1 MHDHLS
7 EEQIAAYVS
16 GTVSGDEAHTMEGHL
31 AGCDRCQTVAGGY
44 RQIVSGLQ
52 LPEVPGPVLEAARTA
67 LKQRLRLRR
76 FLERLLSDTP
86 WRAQVH
92 RDPHA
97 ALEQYQ
103 IRPTPQLVA
112 ALKEFETDREVSGTQ
127 LDERV
132 SKLLLGL

>member
-1 MHDHLS
+1 MHNHPS

-16 GTVSGDEAHTMEGHL
+16 GTVSGDAAHTIEGHL
-31 AGCDRCQTVAGGY
+31 AGCDPCQTVAGGY
-44 RQIVSGLQ
+44 RQIVAGLQ
-52 LPEVPGPVLEAARTA
+52 YLEVPAPVLEAARTA

-76 FLERLLSDTP
+76 FVERLLSDAP

-92 RDPHA
+92 RDPHG

-103 IRPTPQLVA
+103 IRPTPQLMA
-112 ALKEFETDREVSGTQ
+112 ALKELESDREVSGTQ